1 MAPKNGLKYVA
12 WVDPS
17 ADALAFRRR
26 QTITTVRMISIT
38 RTDAIMIGNST
49 VDPEDDPV
57 AGDVA
62 VVVGAVVR
70 EAIPTVVDLVGG

>member
-1 MAPKNGLKYVA
+1 
-12 WVDPS
+12 
-17 ADALAFRRR
+17 
-26 QTITTVRMISIT
+26 MISIT
-38 RTDAIMIGNST
+38 RTNAIMIGNST

-70 EAIPTVVDLVGG
+70 GAIPTVVDLVGG